1 MKRQASP
8 KIGGAVRVSPFPLAK
23 FKRYL
28 KHLRIH
34 SRDYGNIPFR
44 MIGTQKYILDQIV
57 KGLSDGITTFV
68 ILKGR
73 QQGSTTLFLAIDFFY
88 ALAYPGIL
96 GTFILHEE
104 KALGKW
110 RAMID
115 MQLQSMPVQLEGKR
129 FRPKVESHNR
139 NLLLLENHS
148 SFSYLIGGV
157 QENSG
162 GGLGRSMA
170 SNFVHATEVA
180 MYANEDDL
188 KAFKASISS
197 IYEHRLQIWE
207 STANGFNHFYDQ
219 CQSAKTSKTV
229 KFIFSGWWRD
239 ERNQFHV
246 KDKRFAIFAPNNKLS
261 ALERERVRATRQ
273 QYSFEI
279 SLQQIACY

>member
-1 MKRQASP
+1 MGQDDSMLKGSP
-8 KIGGAVRVSPFPLAK
+8 NIGGVTKVAPFPLAK
-23 FKRYL
+23 FKKYL

-34 SRDYGNIPFR
+34 SRDYGNIPFK
-44 MIGTQKYILDQIV
+44 MIGTQTYILDEIV
-57 KGLSDGITTFV
+57 KGLDEGITTFV

-73 QQGSTTLFLAIDFFY
+73 QQGATTLFMAIDFFY
-88 ALAYPGIL
+88 ALAYPGLL

-104 KALGKW
+104 KALAKW
-110 RAMID
+110 RAMIE
-115 MQLQSMPVQLEGKR
+115 MQLQSMPATIGNKR

-139 NLLLLENHS
+139 NLLLLQNKS

-170 SNFVHATEVA
+170 SNYVHATEVA

-219 CQSAKTSKTV
+219 CMSAKDSKTTR
-229 KFIFSGWWRD
+229 FIFSGWWRD

-246 KDKRFAIFAPNNKLS
+246 KDSRFKIFAPSGRLTQ
-261 ALERERVRATRQ
+261 LERSA
-273 QYSFEI
+273 SAP
-279 SLQQIACY
+279 SNNNMDLK